1 MVRRRESG
9 RKQPAPYEEQL
20 RKLFGI
26 ESYVVMYERYRT
38 VLGGPLC
45 GAAPPGMRARTARN

>member
-45 GAAPPGMRARTARN
+45 GAAPPGMR